1 MFVHESQ
8 IVAKFHLNMYIM
20 LYMHAVSNMGGQL
33 VEPLTIGAR
42 WHGIASNYLKIH
54 RSKHAQ
60 VHKKPARMHTHSRV
74 NHW

>member
-1 MFVHESQ
+1 MS
-8 IVAKFHLNMYIM
+8 APTNMYIM

-33 VEPLTIGAR
+33 VEPLTIGTR

-60 VHKKPARMHTHSRV
+60 VPKKPARMHTHSRV